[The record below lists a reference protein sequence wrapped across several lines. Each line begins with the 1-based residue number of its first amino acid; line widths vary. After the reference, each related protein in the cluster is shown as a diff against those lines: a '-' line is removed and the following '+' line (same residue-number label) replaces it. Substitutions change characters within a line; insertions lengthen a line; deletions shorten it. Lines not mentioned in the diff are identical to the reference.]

1 MLLSE
6 SAPILLS
13 PRGRSRRVLYLSCG
27 RGRSSGSWSLWT
39 VPQQDRHVPE
49 LPRARTVVYPNPSTE
64 ERANVARLGLSKEHI
79 KYQRGGVVIPDAA
92 QVYVGI
98 DVSAKQLDVAILPTE
113 EARQYSNDPEGIAS
127 IVDKLLPLEPSGVVL
142 EATGGFETLLAGEL
156 ELAGLPVSLINPRQ
170 VRSFAQATGQLAKTD
185 SIDAQVLAQFAE
197 AIKPPVRPL
206 PDEQTRELRALVDRR
221 RQLLEML
228 TSERNRLRP
237 ASRRVC
243 PLVEEHI
250 QWLKQQIED
259 LDKDITGLIRSSP
272 LWRAQEDLLRSVPG
286 VGPVLS
292 SILLTHLPEL
302 GSLNRGQV
310 AALVGVAPMNRDS
323 GAFRGKRSVSGGRTA
338 IRSALYM
345 AALTA
350 TRYNPVIKAF
360 YQRLRAA
367 GKPAKVALTACMRK
381 LIIILNSLLKR
392 RSPWGPP
399 HMQTTALLV

>member
-1 MLLSE
+1 M
-6 SAPILLS
+6 
-13 PRGRSRRVLYLSCG
+13 C
-27 RGRSSGSWSLWT
+27 
-39 VPQQDRHVPE
+39 
-49 LPRARTVVYPNPSTE
+49 PNPSTE

-350 TRYNPVIKAF
+350 TRYNPVIKPF

>member
-1 MLLSE
+1 MSRLNSWTWRYFQRRKQGNT
-6 SAPILLS
+6 PTIL
-13 PRGRSRRVLYLSCG
+13 R
-27 RGRSSGSWSLWT
+27 
-39 VPQQDRHVPE
+39 
-49 LPRARTVVYPNPSTE
+49 
-64 ERANVARLGLSKEHI
+64 
-79 KYQRGGVVIPDAA
+79 
-92 QVYVGI
+92 
-98 DVSAKQLDVAILPTE
+98 
-113 EARQYSNDPEGIAS
+113 
-127 IVDKLLPLEPSGVVL
+127 
-142 EATGGFETLLAGEL
+142 GEL
-156 ELAGLPVSLINPRQ
+156 ELAGLPVSLVNPRQ
-170 VRSFAQATGQLAKTD
+170 VRSFAQAKGQLAKTD
-185 SIDAQVLAQFAE
+185 AIDAMVLALFAE

-237 ASRRVC
+237 ASRRVR

-338 IRSALYM
+338 HPLCPVHGCSHS
-345 AALTA
+345 
-350 TRYNPVIKAF
+350 NPI
-360 YQRLRAA
+360 QSSNQGLL
-367 GKPAKVALTACMRK
+367 PAPTCCRQAR
-381 LIIILNSLLKR
+381 
-392 RSPWGPP
+392 
-399 HMQTTALLV
+399 